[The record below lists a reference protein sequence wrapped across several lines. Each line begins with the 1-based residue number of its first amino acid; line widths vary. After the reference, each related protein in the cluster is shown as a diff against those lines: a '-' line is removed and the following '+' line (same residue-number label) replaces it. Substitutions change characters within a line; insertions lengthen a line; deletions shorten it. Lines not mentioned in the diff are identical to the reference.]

1 MGWHGSHTVC
11 ALANCLPVPAGC
23 LLAEL
28 VTRLP
33 LFPGESDQDQL
44 YLILKCFGRLSEQ
57 QMEWLRQHPV

>member
-1 MGWHGSHTVC
+1 MGAIQRTTHNPT
-11 ALANCLPVPAGC
+11 GC

-33 LFPGESDQDQL
+33 LFPGESDMDQL

-57 QMEWLRQHPV
+57 QMEWLRRHPV